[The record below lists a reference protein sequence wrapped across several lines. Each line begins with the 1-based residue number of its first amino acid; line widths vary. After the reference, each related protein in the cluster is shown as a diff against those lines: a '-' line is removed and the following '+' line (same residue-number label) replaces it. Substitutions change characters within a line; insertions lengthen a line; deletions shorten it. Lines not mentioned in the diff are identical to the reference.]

1 MVSDKGVIRGGDGVI
16 RSGKGVIRAR
26 QDFLCHPIFYK
37 YTQILSK

>member
-26 QDFLCHPIFYK
+26 QDFLCHHIFYK
-37 YTQILSK
+37 YTKILSK